1 MSVPD
6 KGTKEDI
13 TLKREVKSNDWI
25 IAWEKN
31 SEEWDWGKCRNCR
44 NVENVEIF
52 LKSKRILL
60 NER

>member
-31 SEEWDWGKCRNCR
+31 SEEWDWWYNLGKM
-44 NVENVEIF
+44 
-52 LKSKRILL
+52 
-60 NER
+60 